1 MMVGID
7 VAKAELVSARGS
19 AGEVQTWP
27 NDEEGV
33 RALVQALVAEP
44 PELVILEATGGYEW
58 LCVAAL
64 ASAKLPVAIIN
75 PRQVRDFA
83 KATGQLAKTDQ
94 LDARLLALFGER
106 VRPPVRALPD
116 ENTQVLDA
124 LLSRRRQLLEMRQA
138 ERNRLL
144 QLVGQGRR
152 PVQQSLTKH
161 IRYLEREL
169 GGTDSEIGRL
179 IRESPLWRE
188 REALLQSVPGIGPVV
203 ARTLLAELPELGQLN
218 RRAIAK
224 LVGVA
229 PLNRDSGAWRG
240 QRAIYGGRASVRAV
254 VYMAALVAARRNPV
268 IKIFYQRLLAAG
280 KPKKVALV
288 ACMRKLLTMVNHM
301 LHTGQRWNAQLHL
314 QATSAS

>member
-7 VAKAELVSARGS
+7 VAKAELVIARGS
-19 AGEVQTWP
+19 AGEVTTWP

-33 RALVQALVAEP
+33 RTLLQELVAEP
-44 PELVILEATGGYEW
+44 PELVIVEATGGYEW

-64 ASAKLPVAIIN
+64 ASAQLPVAIIN

-116 ENTQVLDA
+116 EKTQALDA

-169 GGTDSEIGRL
+169 AGTDSEIGRL

-268 IKIFYQRLLAAG
+268 IKRFYQRLLAAG